1 MLAGERRRTILRLLE
16 QNGSVRTVEL
26 AQRFRVS
33 DQTIRRDF
41 WELENQG
48 LVDKG
53 HGGAVLVNYHTVPY
67 RDRAVLRQAEKLAI
81 AEAAAS
87 LVEAGM
93 VIALGPGTTTKAVA
107 YRLNGLPVHVLTNS
121 IVVARTVTQPQTKV
135 SLTGGHYRPDS
146 ELVTGDWSKENLE
159 TCFADL
165 AFVGV
170 SGIDAEEGYTVTQ
183 EDEAA
188 VLRQL
193 IRIAKT
199 AVVVSDSSKFHR
211 VGQASVA
218 PLGAVHKLI
227 TDTALS
233 AEGRELLA
241 GKGVVVVTTT
251 PGQPAEASTT
261 FKDSAS

>member
-1 MLAGERRRTILRLLE
+1 MLAEERRRTILSLLE
-16 QNGSVRTVEL
+16 KNGSVRTAEL
-26 AQRFRVS
+26 AQRFGVS

-41 WELENQG
+41 WELEDQG

-87 LVEAGM
+87 LVVPGM
-93 VIALGPGTTTKAVA
+93 VIALGPGTTTEAVA
-107 YRLNGLPVHVLTNS
+107 HRLNGLPVHLLTNS
-121 IVVARTVTQPQTKV
+121 VVVARAVTKAETRV
-135 SLTGGHYRPDS
+135 SLTGGQYRPGS
-146 ELVTGDWSKENLE
+146 ELVIGDWSKANLE

-188 VLRQL
+188 VLRGL

-199 AVVVSDSSKFHR
+199 AVVVSDSSKFRR
-211 VGQASVA
+211 VGKASVA
-218 PLGAVHKLI
+218 PLGAVHKVI
-227 TDTALS
+227 TDTGLA
-233 AEGRELLA
+233 AADRELLLE
-241 GKGVVVVTTT
+241 KGVDVVTAT
-251 PGQPAEASTT
+251 PDRVTEGTLS
-261 FKDSAS
+261 